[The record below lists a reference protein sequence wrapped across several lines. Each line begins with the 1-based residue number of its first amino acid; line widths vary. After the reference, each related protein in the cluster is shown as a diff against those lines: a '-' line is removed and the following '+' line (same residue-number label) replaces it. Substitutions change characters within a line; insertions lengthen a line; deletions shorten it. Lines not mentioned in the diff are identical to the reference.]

1 MPERLET
8 YLDKKRLEH
17 NREKTKVLRFGRMGK
32 KGEWEKGKMEK
43 RENGKDKLGIERK
56 RAKRGEIIQIFELY
70 ITKE

>member
-1 MPERLET
+1 
-8 YLDKKRLEH
+8 
-17 NREKTKVLRFGRMGK
+17 MGK